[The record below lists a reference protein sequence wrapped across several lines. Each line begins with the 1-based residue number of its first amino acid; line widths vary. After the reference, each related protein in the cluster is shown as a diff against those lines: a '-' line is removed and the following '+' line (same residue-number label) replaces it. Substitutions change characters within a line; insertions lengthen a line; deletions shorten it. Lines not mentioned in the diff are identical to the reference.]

1 MIYDLLFFLK
11 TPEFF
16 CSLAEFYMEEE
27 KLTPEEL
34 PTKYQ
39 FDSSKFELVAQGAEG
54 VRSLDWL

>member
-1 MIYDLLFFLK
+1 
-11 TPEFF
+11 
-16 CSLAEFYMEEE
+16 MEEE

-54 VRSLDWL
+54 VRFSTWT

>member
-1 MIYDLLFFLK
+1 MICFFLK
-11 TPEFF
+11 TSEFF

-54 VRSLDWL
+54 VRSSDWL